1 MWRELIRDLD
11 PQSTFFPGATTLQ
24 LTALEE
30 ALSIT
35 LREELKSLL
44 MESNGVRGEYE
55 LRLIWSAAEIVQRNL
70 HMRTSAALRE
80 SYMPFENLLF
90 FADAG
95 NGDQFAYPIIQ
106 GASLRPDIFAWD
118 HENDSRT
125 WVAASLRRYIER
137 WLSGKL
143 KI

>member
-24 LTALEE
+24 LTALEG

-55 LRLIWSAAEIVQRNL
+55 LRLIWSAEEIVQRNL
-70 HMRTSAALRE
+70 DMRNAVFRE

-106 GASLRPDIFAWD
+106 GPSIKPDIFAWD

-125 WVAASLRRYIER
+125 WVAPSLRRYIEW

>member
-24 LTALEE
+24 LTALEG

-55 LRLIWSAAEIVQRNL
+55 LRLIWSAEEIVQRNL

-80 SYMPFENLLF
+80 SYMPFVNLLSSPGIMKMI
-90 FADAG
+90 AVPG
-95 NGDQFAYPIIQ
+95 LHLHY
-106 GASLRPDIFAWD
+106 GATS
-118 HENDSRT
+118 
-125 WVAASLRRYIER
+125 
-137 WLSGKL
+137 SGGSAVS
-143 KI
+143 

>member
-11 PQSTFFPGATTLQ
+11 PQSTFFPGATMLQ
-24 LTALEE
+24 LTALEK

-55 LRLIWSAAEIVQRNL
+55 LRLIWSTEKIVQRNL

-95 NGDQFAYPIIQ
+95 NGDQFAYSIIQ

-125 WVAASLRRYIER
+125 WVAPSLRRYIEW

-143 KI
+143 SL